1 MLTWLGN
8 ALRSLGGI
16 IAAPFISAFHFV
28 VGGIAGFLDL
38 IFGRVGQ
45 AWDDL
50 VKAVRTFEQ
59 VTVLWTEAVWHQ
71 VVLIVTHYIPAFAM
85 VAWWWVTHP
94 DELAHVLLWHV
105 LKWLEQEAWTAAQYL
120 GEFILALLV
129 RNLRRVLL
137 VLETVVAAIL

>member
-16 IAAPFISAFHFV
+16 IASPFISAFHFV

-38 IFGRVGQ
+38 IFNRVGS

-50 VKAVRTFEQ
+50 YAAVHNFEQ
-59 VTVLWTEAVWHQ
+59 VTVGWTEAVWHQ
-71 VVLIVTHYIPAFAM
+71 LVLIVTKYIPDYAM
-85 VAWWWVTHP
+85 VAYWWVTHP
-94 DELAHVLLWHV
+94 DALAQLLFWYV
-105 LKWLEQEAWTAAQYL
+105 VKWLEHEAWTVAQYL
-120 GEFILALLV
+120 GEFVLALLV
-129 RNLRRVLL
+129 RNLRRVLS